1 MQRFKRRNRIKRAM
15 ASQPNLAVIH
25 RCPMAIRSQKSTSL
39 KQQHQIFS
47 FRVGFE
53 KQKLSAQRF
62 LGLFGWTSI
71 TYDDWSVDWL
81 IVALINH
88 T

>member
-1 MQRFKRRNRIKRAM
+1 M
-15 ASQPNLAVIH
+15 ASQSNLAVTH
-25 RCPMAIRSQKSTSL
+25 CYPMAIRQKISTSL
-39 KQQHQIFS
+39 KQQNQIFS

-62 LGLFGWTSI
+62 LGLFEWTSI

>member
-1 MQRFKRRNRIKRAM
+1 MKRRNTIKRAM

-25 RCPMAIRSQKSTSL
+25 CYPMAIRSNTSTSL
-39 KQQHQIFS
+39 KQQHQTFS

-53 KQKLSAQRF
+53 KQTLSAQRF

-71 TYDDWSVDWL
+71 TYDDWL
-81 IVALINH
+81 IVALTNH